1 MLARVTA
8 VFLMFA
14 LAVVASPSAVAR
26 GGGEGSC
33 DTEGGWNEQC
43 CNPVENVDE
52 VLALILG
59 IDVGALIG
67 VDCIASSTCDQTTIC
82 CTNDQQTVGLLNI
95 NVQCVNLV

>member
-43 CNPVENVDE
+43 CNPVDAL
-52 VLALILG
+52 LAEILG

-82 CTNDQQTVGLLNI
+82 CTNDQQTVGLVNI